1 MTSDIYRAVTWK
13 YIIIK
18 NFINRQSKNI
28 KHIKKY
34 TRTLISLIM
43 RNNVDCHTIDQ
54 NSFFFKILNYVLFH
68 CGTTSASWS
77 KTDYPPPWRYHICFK
92 NCRVITQE
100 TTHIHTNHFCI
111 RSEDLGM
118 RFFFLQRISV
128 ECSPVSS
135 LSLIRDVKVS
145 VDFSICFISL
155 IHTWG
160 KFFMI

>member
-1 MTSDIYRAVTWK
+1 MSTVI
-13 YIIIK
+13 
-18 NFINRQSKNI
+18 QSTKI
-28 KHIKKY
+28 
-34 TRTLISLIM
+34 L
-43 RNNVDCHTIDQ
+43 
-54 NSFFFKILNYVLFH
+54 FFFAKFWTMFH
-68 CGTTSASWS
+68 STVGQPQSWS

-100 TTHIHTNHFCI
+100 TTHTHCTNHFCI

-155 IHTWG
+155 IHTVRKVFHDLDFVTQG
-160 KFFMI
+160 SLQQLIGRDHDSILTEKKSQVTFYI

>member
-1 MTSDIYRAVTWK
+1 
-13 YIIIK
+13 
-18 NFINRQSKNI
+18 
-28 KHIKKY
+28 
-34 TRTLISLIM
+34 M

-118 RFFFLQRISV
+118 RFFFCKEFQSNVHQCRHYPSLEMSKFQLTFQYVSYLWFIREESFSWFRFRDPRITSA
-128 ECSPVSS
+128 
-135 LSLIRDVKVS
+135 ID
-145 VDFSICFISL
+145 
-155 IHTWG
+155 W
-160 KFFMI
+160 